1 MIIYMMLSFRI
12 TEDRISVKEFNR
24 LRAAVGW
31 ERHSS
36 QAVKLALKNTHYL
49 VTARMADGKVVGMAR
64 VIGDMGVNF
73 YIQDVIVLP
82 EYQDLGLGKKLMDK
96 VMGYIKKKA
105 KPGCFI
111 GLMSAV
117 GKEGFYEKYG
127 FIKRP
132 AKGLGCGMSMDWK

>member
-1 MIIYMMLSFRI
+1 MVNFKI
-12 TEDRISVKEFNR
+12 TTGKLEIGEFNH

-31 ERHSS
+31 ERHRS

-49 VTARMADGKVVGMAR
+49 VTARTGDGKVVGMAR
-64 VIGDMGVNF
+64 VIGDIGVNF

-82 EYQDLGLGKKLMDK
+82 EYQGLGLGKKLMDE
-96 VMGYIKKKA
+96 VMDYIKKKA

-117 GKEGFYEKYG
+117 GKEGFYEKYR

-132 AKGLGCGMSMDWK
+132 AKGLGCGMSLDWK

>member
-1 MIIYMMLSFRI
+1 MSSFKI
-12 TEDRISVKEFNR
+12 TEGKIDTKDFNA

-36 QAVKLALKNTHYL
+36 QAVRQALKNTHYL
-49 VTARMADGKVVGMAR
+49 VKAQAADGKVIGMAR
-64 VIGDMGVNF
+64 IIGDIGVNF

-82 EYQDLGLGKKLMDK
+82 EYQGTGLGKKLMDK

-132 AKGLGCGMSMDWK
+132 ANGLGYGMSMDWK

>member
-1 MIIYMMLSFRI
+1 MPSFKI
-12 TEDRISVKEFNR
+12 TEGQIDTKDFNA

-36 QAVKLALKNTHYL
+36 QAVRQALKNTFYL
-49 VTARMADGKVVGMAR
+49 VKAQAADGKVIGMAR
-64 VIGDMGVNF
+64 VIGDIGVNF

-82 EYQDLGLGKKLMDK
+82 EYQGTGLGKKLMDK
-96 VMGYIKKKA
+96 VMGFIKKKA

-132 AKGLGCGMSMDWK
+132 ANGLGCGMSMDWK

>member
-1 MIIYMMLSFRI
+1 MPSFKI
-12 TEDRISVKEFNR
+12 TEGQIDTKDFNA

-36 QAVKLALKNTHYL
+36 QAVRQALKNTLYL
-49 VTARMADGKVVGMAR
+49 VKAQAADGKVIGMAR
-64 VIGDMGVNF
+64 VIGDIGVNF

-82 EYQDLGLGKKLMDK
+82 EYQGTGLGKKLMDK
-96 VMGYIKKKA
+96 VMDYIKKKA

-132 AKGLGCGMSMDWK
+132 ATGLGCGMSMDWK